1 MDQIYSPITSH
12 HTVAHIEKVIDICD
26 FYLIAIPF
34 FFISCWVVF
43 IIYNST
49 FSKKKKNQDPEVGD
63 EAQARGRATRG
74 WGRVLPK
81 T

>member
-34 FFISCWVVF
+34 FSLA
-43 IIYNST
+43 
-49 FSKKKKNQDPEVGD
+49 VG
-63 EAQARGRATRG
+63 
-74 WGRVLPK
+74 LFL
-81 T
+81 